1 MFKEEQ
7 LRIGNM
13 IFYCRCDGPNDDPFR
28 ACFGCEENLKRSSF
42 FHDYTYH
49 FYNGFIDR
57 QTGERF
63 RASRQ
68 SRRLICSNRIRRN
81 SCRLR
86 VDRAMELRSRTYM
99 RALQFIQ
106 SEEYLSND
114 DLDLLKY
121 QIV

>member
-1 MFKEEQ
+1 
-7 LRIGNM
+7 M
-13 IFYCRCDGPNDDPFR
+13 IFYYRCDGPNDDPFR
-28 ACFGCEENLKRSSF
+28 ACFGCEESLKRSSV
-42 FHDYTYH
+42 FHNHTYH

-99 RALQFIQ
+99 RSLQFIQ